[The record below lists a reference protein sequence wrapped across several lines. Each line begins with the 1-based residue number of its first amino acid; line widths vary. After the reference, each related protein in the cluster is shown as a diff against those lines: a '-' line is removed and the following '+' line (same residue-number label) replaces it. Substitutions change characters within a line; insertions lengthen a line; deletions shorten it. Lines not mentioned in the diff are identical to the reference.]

1 MKNKAFTL
9 IELLVVFSLIGIMI
23 GVSLVAYSST
33 RKSARDGKRKA
44 DLEQIRSALE
54 MYRSDVGSY
63 PANLTFGGSL
73 SYGSDVY
80 MALIPNDPLSPTYKY
95 VYSRPAADSY
105 SLCAYLETSSGD
117 AGCGSCGPGNCNYK
131 VTNP

>member
-9 IELLVVFSLIGIMI
+9 IELLVVFSLIGIII
-23 GVSLVAYSST
+23 GISLAAYSST

-80 MALIPNDPLSPTYKY
+80 MSLVPKDPLDPNYNY
-95 VYSRPAADSY
+95 VYSRPSANSY
-105 SLCAYLETSSGD
+105 FLCAYLETGSGD
-117 AGCGSCGPGNCNYK
+117 AGCGSCGGQSCNYK

>member
-9 IELLVVFSLIGIMI
+9 IELLVVFSLIGII
-23 GVSLVAYSST
+23 ISVSLVAYSST

-54 MYRSDVGSY
+54 MYRADVGSY
-63 PANLTFGGSL
+63 PTTLNFGGSL
-73 SYGSDVY
+73 TFGSDVY
-80 MALIPNDPLSPTYKY
+80 MAAIPNDPLAPTYQY
-95 VYSRPAADSY
+95 LYSQTGQNSY
-105 SLCAYLETSSGD
+105 KLCAFLEMGSGD
-117 AGCGSCGPGNCNYK
+117 PGCGSCGSANCNYK